1 MNRRNF
7 VKQLLAIGFMSSSVN
22 AVANNFTS
30 TTLISERKYPVEDPF
45 IFDSED
51 AVIKVVGI
59 GGGGCNALNLL
70 IDKGVYGAKFIA
82 IDSDPQ
88 TLKLSKAAVHMHI
101 NETTTQTSSDA
112 DYAHIAKQIKDANM
126 LIIVSGMGGET
137 GKALTTLVSK
147 ISREL
152 NILTIAIVTS
162 APACDESRALCAA
175 EGIESLRKN
184 VDSIIVV
191 PIDELIRAH
200 NSVMPGVL
208 RIANTE
214 LWNAVACITEMI
226 NAPGLIGV
234 DFADVRTVISE
245 KGTAMVGSGVATG
258 PDRALKATQLALAS
272 PLLKSMDIKHAR
284 GILVSTTSTNMLKL
298 REIDQVMA
306 SIRLAGKEATI
317 VQGAVFDKSMGDE
330 MRVAIIATGIDSPIQ
345 ARPSVPTV
353 KPV

>member
-7 VKQLLAIGFMSSSVN
+7 VKQLLAIGFMSSSAK
-22 AVANNFTS
+22 AVANNSTS
-30 TTLISERKYPVEDPF
+30 TISISETKYPVEEPF

-82 IDSDPQ
+82 IDSDSQ
-88 TLKLSKAAVHMHI
+88 ALKQSKAAVHMHV
-101 NETTTQTSSDA
+101 NKTALQTGSDA
-112 DYAHIAKQIKDANM
+112 DYAHIANQIRDANM
-126 LIIVSGMGGET
+126 LVIVAGMGGET

-162 APACDESRALCAA
+162 SPACDESRALCAA
-175 EGIESLRKN
+175 EGIEALRNN

-191 PIDELIRAH
+191 PIDELIKAH
-200 NSVMPGVL
+200 NSVMPSVL

-214 LWNAVACITEMI
+214 LWNAVACITETI

-258 PDRALKATQLALAS
+258 PDRARDATQLALSS
-272 PLLKSMDIKHAR
+272 PLLKIMDIKNAR

-330 MRVAIIATGIDSPIQ
+330 MRVAIIATGIDLPIQ